1 MTIVELEYPKIERIE
16 GDERYAKFACE
27 PLPPGYG
34 TTLGN
39 SLRRVLLSSLPG
51 AAITAARVRGL
62 AHEFSTIPGVKE
74 DVVQIV
80 LNLKQIRLR
89 SFSNEPVTLTIEKEG
104 PGVATAADI
113 ATTSEIEI
121 VNPETP
127 VATLEPE
134 ASLWMELTIETGRGF
149 HSAERREGLPIG
161 VIPIDALY
169 SPVKKVNFAVESTR
183 VGQVTNYDRLILEV
197 WTDEIVNPE
206 TPVATLEPEAS
217 LWMELTIETGRG
229 FHSAERREG
238 LPIGVI
244 PIDALYSPVKKVN
257 FAVESTRVGQVTNYD
272 RLILEV
278 WTDGT

>member
-1 MTIVELEYPKIERIE
+1 MTLVELEYPKIERIE
-16 GDERYAKFACE
+16 GDDRYAKFACE

-51 AAITAARVRGL
+51 AAITAARVRGV

-121 VNPETP
+121 VNPDAP
-127 VATLEPE
+127 VA
-134 ASLWMELTIETGRGF
+134 ASPPP
-149 HSAERREGLPIG
+149 SG
-161 VIPIDALY
+161 VRACR
-169 SPVKKVNFAVESTR
+169 SGSSRSTR
-183 VGQVTNYDRLILEV
+183 
-197 WTDEIVNPE
+197 
-206 TPVATLEPEAS
+206 
-217 LWMELTIETGRG
+217 
-229 FHSAERREG
+229 
-238 LPIGVI
+238 
-244 PIDALYSPVKKVN
+244 
-257 FAVESTRVGQVTNYD
+257 STAR
-272 RLILEV
+272 
-278 WTDGT
+278 